1 MEVLIGNLNLKSI
14 SKKKQLSLL
23 KSEGRDHLRKNH
35 MLVKSRRV
43 SGANAVPI
51 GSKKHHLQSMIHII
65 LRGLR
70 RMIIFIIGMHYNSC
84 HPSVFQR
91 IEWPRNRVISNHMH
105 RRNHSSSRPKNKDVK
120 SNERGLNF
128 QILKHNNKGKEPMG
142 PEPEFW
148 AYEECAA
155 SGLPRIVCSQGSVC
169 SRCNKKYHTSLHCI
183 AQWHPTNRRLDA
195 SLGNRAANAKN
206 MGASTSK
213 NLQSNQRV
221 DPLPSS
227 SRDALPSPLGTDLN
241 LAPPPEQSPSPERH
255 RQASPFTSQA
265 HAQGS
270 SALPGSMAY
279 QRADPA
285 PFAMFGFHAMEVQHM

>member
-14 SKKKQLSLL
+14 SKKKQLSGL
-23 KSEGRDHLRKNH
+23 KSEGRDHLRKKPYANV
-35 MLVKSRRV
+35 VKSRRV
-43 SGANAVPI
+43 SGANAVLI

-91 IEWPRNRVISNHMH
+91 IEWPRNRIISNHMH

-148 AYEECAA
+148 ACQECAA
-155 SGLPRIVCSQGSVC
+155 LGLPQIVCSQGSV
-169 SRCNKKYHTSLHCI
+169 
-183 AQWHPTNRRLDA
+183 
-195 SLGNRAANAKN
+195 
-206 MGASTSK
+206 
-213 NLQSNQRV
+213 
-221 DPLPSS
+221 
-227 SRDALPSPLGTDLN
+227 
-241 LAPPPEQSPSPERH
+241 
-255 RQASPFTSQA
+255 
-265 HAQGS
+265 
-270 SALPGSMAY
+270 
-279 QRADPA
+279 
-285 PFAMFGFHAMEVQHM
+285 